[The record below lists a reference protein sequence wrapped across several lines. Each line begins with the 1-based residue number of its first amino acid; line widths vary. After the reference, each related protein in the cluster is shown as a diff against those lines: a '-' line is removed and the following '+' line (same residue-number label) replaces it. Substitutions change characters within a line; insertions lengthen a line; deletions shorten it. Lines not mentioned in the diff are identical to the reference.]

1 MLGDAMTGFE
11 LFQPTE
17 LDDAM
22 QLLDRFGAD
31 AWILAGGYDSLDW
44 FKDRH
49 RRPVAVI
56 DLQGVAALH
65 GIRSSAEGVE
75 IGAMTTLAEI
85 ERDSTIRERFGL
97 LADSA
102 SRVASPQ
109 IRNAATLGGNVCQD
123 TRCWY
128 YRYGV
133 SCYRAGGNTCY
144 AAAPEAMNREHAI
157 FGASRCVAVSPS
169 DVAPALVALDATM
182 LVRSARGER
191 TVPAGDFFMPPSV
204 DITRM
209 TVLEPEDLLVSIRLP
224 ASWEGADFYFEKV
237 ADRDSWDFALASVAA
252 AFRMQ
257 GSLVESARIVCG
269 GVECVP
275 RRLEK
280 VERDLRGQPRTEA
293 IAVAAGARAVEEA
306 EPLGFNAYKVPLTQN
321 LVKRAVL
328 GQ

>member
-1 MLGDAMTGFE
+1 
-11 LFQPTE
+11 
-17 LDDAM
+17 
-22 QLLDRFGAD
+22 
-31 AWILAGGYDSLDW
+31 
-44 FKDRH
+44 
-49 RRPVAVI
+49 
-56 DLQGVAALH
+56 
-65 GIRSSAEGVE
+65 
-75 IGAMTTLAEI
+75 
-85 ERDSTIRERFGL
+85 
-97 LADSA
+97 
-102 SRVASPQ
+102 VASPQ

-237 ADRDSWDFALASVAA
+237 
-252 AFRMQ
+252 
-257 GSLVESARIVCG
+257 
-269 GVECVP
+269 
-275 RRLEK
+275 
-280 VERDLRGQPRTEA
+280 ERDLRGQSRTEA